1 MNTSIIVTWNN
12 EEQIILLKDIV
23 YIESV
28 GRNREINLASGKVVF
43 NKYSINH
50 FEKKL
55 NQYGFVKSYASFLV
69 NTRYIKKVDKNDIC
83 LTFNRNIPISKGR
96 LDIVKKVFINSVS
109 ERVL

>member
-55 NQYGFVKSYASFLV
+55 NQYGFVKSHASFLV